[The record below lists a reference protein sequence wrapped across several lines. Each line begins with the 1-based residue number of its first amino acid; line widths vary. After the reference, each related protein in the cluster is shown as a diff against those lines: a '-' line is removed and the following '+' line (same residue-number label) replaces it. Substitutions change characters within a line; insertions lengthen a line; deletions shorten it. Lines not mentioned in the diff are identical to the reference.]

1 MNTLK
6 KSLIA
11 LTVAVAALSGA
22 AQAHGGE
29 RYANGHGHSHQK
41 GDCFI
46 CTVDRRQAKQK
57 KRIREGVRS
66 GEITQHEL
74 HRIREQRREVKWLE
88 RHFGKDGYYSRG
100 ERKRLRKELDKTSR
114 MIARS
119 KHNDAHRHGDR
130 YASHYDDTHYGRRW

>member
-29 RYANGHGHSHQK
+29 RYGHEHRHGHHK

-46 CTVDRRQAKQK
+46 CTVDKRQAKQK

-66 GEITQHEL
+66 GEITQREL
-74 HRIREQRREVKWLE
+74 HRIREQRREVRWLE
-88 RHFGKDGYYSRG
+88 RHFGEDGYYSRG
-100 ERKRLRKELDKTSR
+100 ERKRLVKELDKTSR

-119 KHNDAHRHGDR
+119 KHNDAHRHSDR
-130 YASHYDDTHYGRRW
+130 YAYHNDDSRYDRRW